1 MCTLISLS
9 LICLRA
15 LTQGQEWHR
24 DKKSTNSYFSNPK
37 DTQVF
42 FKRSQP
48 IRKSFEW
55 NPNLC
60 FHCIILSVVMQRDN
74 TQNVRLLLTQKIRDE
89 GDCEMRIQ
97 KDFNKTYFKEF
108 WIRFE
113 NSRMPRLDS
122 NFWGAQSREAYF
134 VYSPIKNVFLKLN
147 LYLACFAPGR
157 TARHSIFC

>member
-1 MCTLISLS
+1 MPSYNRVMQLAWSRYVYTEISIVNLLNSSNTRARMPQWEKINQLLS
-9 LICLRA
+9 F
-15 LTQGQEWHR
+15 
-24 DKKSTNSYFSNPK
+24 KSERHSS
-37 DTQVF
+37 F

-122 NFWGAQSREAYF
+122 NFWGAQSREPYF
-134 VYSPIKNVFLKLN
+134 CLFSY
-147 LYLACFAPGR
+147 
-157 TARHSIFC
+157 

>member
-1 MCTLISLS
+1 MIKNQPTPIFQIRKTL
-9 LICLRA
+9 
-15 LTQGQEWHR
+15 
-24 DKKSTNSYFSNPK
+24 NF
-37 DTQVF
+37 F

-74 TQNVRLLLTQKIRDE
+74 TQNVRLLLTQKIRDV

-108 WIRFE
+108 
-113 NSRMPRLDS
+113 
-122 NFWGAQSREAYF
+122 
-134 VYSPIKNVFLKLN
+134 
-147 LYLACFAPGR
+147 
-157 TARHSIFC
+157 